1 MCVSCQVSSHGHE
14 SRIPVERIENIILP
28 SCVAVHCAVGAAHG
42 AMLRAPC
49 WFMFGLETLLLRTA
63 LIAVHSSLFSS
74 SDRKGAQRWQSRFKT
89 IRAIRNTYKQL
100 LLPTAVAVESTPS
113 VLITQC
119 SAPPPHHHHR
129 HSLGNSWAEGRVT
142 VCCSDQSGERSSHLT
157 LILSERHY
165 YGFLLK

>member
-63 LIAVHSSLFSS
+63 LIHYCEI
-74 SDRKGAQRWQSRFKT
+74 DDSRSG
-89 IRAIRNTYKQL
+89 
-100 LLPTAVAVESTPS
+100 TAPS
-113 VLITQC
+113 CV
-119 SAPPPHHHHR
+119 
-129 HSLGNSWAEGRVT
+129 
-142 VCCSDQSGERSSHLT
+142 SHT
-157 LILSERHY
+157 
-165 YGFLLK
+165 

>member
-74 SDRKGAQRWQSRFKT
+74 SDRKGAQRRQSRFK
-89 IRAIRNTYKQL
+89 IRVSYIIRIHNI
-100 LLPTAVAVESTPS
+100 LLPTAVAV
-113 VLITQC
+113 VLKV
-119 SAPPPHHHHR
+119 P
-129 HSLGNSWAEGRVT
+129 
-142 VCCSDQSGERSSHLT
+142 
-157 LILSERHY
+157 
-165 YGFLLK
+165 LLF

>member
-74 SDRKGAQRWQSRFKT
+74 SDRKGSTEMAIQVQNKT
-89 IRAIRNTYKQL
+89 CHT
-100 LLPTAVAVESTPS
+100 
-113 VLITQC
+113 
-119 SAPPPHHHHR
+119 
-129 HSLGNSWAEGRVT
+129 
-142 VCCSDQSGERSSHLT
+142 
-157 LILSERHY
+157 
-165 YGFLLK
+165 

>member
-63 LIAVHSSLFSS
+63 LIAVHSTLGGAVQSFSS
-74 SDRKGAQRWQSRFKT
+74 SDRKGST
-89 IRAIRNTYKQL
+89 EMAIQVQNNTCH
-100 LLPTAVAVESTPS
+100 T
-113 VLITQC
+113 
-119 SAPPPHHHHR
+119 
-129 HSLGNSWAEGRVT
+129 
-142 VCCSDQSGERSSHLT
+142 
-157 LILSERHY
+157 
-165 YGFLLK
+165 

>member
-63 LIAVHSSLFSS
+63 LIAVYSTLGGA
-74 SDRKGAQRWQSRFKT
+74 DRKGSKEM
-89 IRAIRNTYKQL
+89 AIQVPNKRCHT
-100 LLPTAVAVESTPS
+100 
-113 VLITQC
+113 
-119 SAPPPHHHHR
+119 
-129 HSLGNSWAEGRVT
+129 
-142 VCCSDQSGERSSHLT
+142 
-157 LILSERHY
+157 
-165 YGFLLK
+165 